1 MATEYD
7 YELNPPKKVKQKS
20 YATCWAAAFESIL
33 DAAAVSDKKTEDE
46 LVSQY
51 GVSQAGGGIRP
62 VDLGNVARKFGFLF
76 NIFLDK
82 QDTVVFTDKFV
93 MERLKQ
99 SGAMLAAPKITT
111 SGPFPWYHAQV
122 IWGVKYLTSSDIGSS
137 TALLSTMNP
146 ADGKYALFPI
156 SYFTT
161 NTPLFT
167 CWKNVGA
174 SSP

>member
-1 MATEYD
+1 MATDFD
-7 YELNPPKKVKQKS
+7 YELNPPKRVKQKS

-33 DAAAVSDKKTEDE
+33 DAAAVSNKKTEDE
-46 LVSQY
+46 LVASY
-51 GVSQAGGGIRP
+51 GVPQAGGGIRP
-62 VDLGNVARKFGFLF
+62 VDLGHVARTFGFLF

-82 QDTVVFTDKFV
+82 ADTVVFNDKFIV
-93 MERLKQ
+93 ERLRQ
-99 SGAMLAAPKITT
+99 TGAILAAPRITT

-122 IWGVKYLTSSDIGSS
+122 IWGVKYLTNADVGTSQ
-137 TALLSTMNP
+137 ALLSTMNP

-167 CWKNVGA
+167 CWKNVSA